1 MTNMKI
7 IMNRGQVKTKIQAAW
22 KNSLLPLSSQ
32 ILQDC
37 NYFVKVDTH
46 MLESSALIHSNLAEG
61 ELIWQTP
68 YARRQYWE
76 IRTAFPDINPNASW
90 KWCERARERYRK
102 DWELIAQKLFNK
114 GGKT

>member
-1 MTNMKI
+1 MAVKI
-7 IMNRGQVKTKIQAAW
+7 ELNRGQVKAKINNAW
-22 KNSLLPLSSQ
+22 KQSLFPLSSQ

-46 MLESSALIHSNLAEG
+46 MLEASALTHSLLEQG

-76 IRTAFPDINPNASW
+76 IKTAFPDVNPNASW
-90 KWCERARERYRK
+90 KWCERARERFSK
-102 DWELIAQKLFNK
+102 DWELLAQKLFDR
-114 GGKT
+114 GGKK